1 MAKQVKVSG
10 QMKVATLKKD
20 FKEAFGAGIR
30 IYNGKKFADDN
41 ATLASIRAKDAKGGD
56 ISIVGQTKVGN
67 VENAFKE
74 EMGITIQI
82 ENKDGELADNNVTLG
97 SLSK

>member
-1 MAKQVKVSG
+1 MAKNIKVSG
-10 QMKVATLKKD
+10 KMKVSTLKKD

-30 IYNGKKFADDN
+30 VYNGKKFADDD

-56 ISIVGQTKVGN
+56 ISVVGQTKVGN

-82 ENKDGELADNNVTLG
+82 ENKEGGLADNNVTLG

>member
-1 MAKQVKVSG
+1 MAKNIKVSG
-10 QMKVATLKKD
+10 KMKVSTLKKD

-30 IYNGKKFADDN
+30 VYNGKKFADDD

-56 ISIVGQTKVGN
+56 ISVVGQTKVGN
-67 VENAFKE
+67 VENAFKK

-82 ENKDGELADNNVTLG
+82 ENKEGGLADNNVTLG

>member
-82 ENKDGELADNNVTLG
+82 ENKNGELADNNVTLG